1 MVQAS
6 VVHMGEGLGMTLTM
20 RVISLGFGM
29 GPAFLLS
36 HSGITKSGLAGQ
48 VPDQSTMFVPLM
60 SHDFVQST
68 SASMCQANT
77 NDLAMPLVSQ
87 PNS

>member
-1 MVQAS
+1 
-6 VVHMGEGLGMTLTM
+6 MGVGLGRRLTM

-36 HSGITKSGLAGQ
+36 HSDVAKSGLARK

-60 SHDFVQST
+60 SHDLVQS
-68 SASMCQANT
+68 MHKR
-77 NDLAMPLVSQ
+77 
-87 PNS
+87 